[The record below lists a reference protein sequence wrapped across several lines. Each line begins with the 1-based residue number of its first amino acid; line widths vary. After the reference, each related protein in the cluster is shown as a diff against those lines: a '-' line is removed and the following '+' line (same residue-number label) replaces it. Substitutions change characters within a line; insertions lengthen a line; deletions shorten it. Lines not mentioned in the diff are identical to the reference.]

1 MKKYQHY
8 IDALGGV
15 LPTHLDLDCFL
26 CHILFSQNIDVMT
39 VVLKVE
45 KKIFAIDLDQKQ

>member
-15 LPTHLDLDCFL
+15 LPTHLDLDISCVIY
-26 CHILFSQNIDVMT
+26 CSA
-39 VVLKVE
+39 KS
-45 KKIFAIDLDQKQ
+45 